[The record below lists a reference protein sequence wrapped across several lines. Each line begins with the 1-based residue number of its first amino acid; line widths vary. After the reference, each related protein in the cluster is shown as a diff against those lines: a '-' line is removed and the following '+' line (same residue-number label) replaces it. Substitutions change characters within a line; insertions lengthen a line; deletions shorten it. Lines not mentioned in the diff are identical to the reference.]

1 MLLRILFRNAFRRK
15 LRTFLSLAGLAVAI
29 LAFGLLRTVIDAWY
43 SGVSGSSANRL
54 VTRNA
59 ISLIFPLPLSY
70 FGTIKAVE
78 GVERV
83 SYGTWFGGVYIEPK
97 NFFANFAVEPGSFLA
112 LYPEYLLPEPEKE
125 AFLKDRKGCVVGE
138 KLANRFGWRVG
149 DTITLSGTIFP
160 GRWDLVVRGI
170 YRGRTR
176 VADTTQLF
184 FHWDYLNETLRR
196 TQAQWVDRVG
206 VYFISVSQ
214 ADLAPQTA
222 EAVDRSFR
230 NSFAETLTETEKS
243 FQMGFVAM
251 TEAILMVIR
260 VVSLIVIAIIM
271 AVVAN
276 TMAMSVRE
284 RLGEY
289 AVLKTLGFGVWYLS
303 GTILGESLLI
313 SLLGTGV
320 GMALTFPAADLFM
333 AQVGEYFPVF
343 HISGKT
349 LWLQASAGF
358 AVALVAA
365 VFPSW
370 RAARLNIVEGMGRI
384 G

>member
-1 MLLRILFRNAFRRK
+1 MLLKILIRNAFRRK

-43 SGVSGSSANRL
+43 AGVSGSSANRL

-59 ISLIFPLPLSY
+59 ISLTFPLPLSY
-70 FGTIKAVE
+70 LARIKAVE
-78 GVERV
+78 GVKRV
-83 SYGTWFGGVYIEPK
+83 SYGNWFGGIYIEPK
-97 NFFANFAVEPGSFLA
+97 NFFANFAVEPESFLD
-112 LYPEYLLPEPEKE
+112 LYPEYVLPELEKKG
-125 AFLKDRKGCVVGE
+125 FLKDRKGCVAGE
-138 KLANRFGWRVG
+138 KLARRFGWRVG
-149 DTITLSGTIFP
+149 DTITLTGTIFP
-160 GRWDLVVRGI
+160 GRWDLVLRGI

-176 VADTTQLF
+176 VTDTTQLL
-184 FHWDYLNETLRR
+184 FHWEYLNETLRR

-206 VYFISVSQ
+206 FYFISVDQ
-214 ADLAPQTA
+214 PDLAPQTA
-222 EAVDRSFR
+222 EAIDRSFR

-243 FQMGFVAM
+243 FQMSFVAM
-251 TEAILMVIR
+251 TQAILTVIQI
-260 VVSLIVIAIIM
+260 VSLIVIVIIM

-289 AVLKTLGFGVWYLS
+289 AVLKTLGFGAGYLS

-313 SLLGTGV
+313 SLLGTGI

-333 AQVGEYFPVF
+333 AHVGEYFPVF
-343 HISGKT
+343 HISEKT
-349 LWLQASAGF
+349 LWLQVAAGF

-370 RAARLNIVEGMGRI
+370 RAATLNIVEGMGRI